1 MGSEAETWDDGVQ
14 KMGKGGTEY
23 VLTYINIC
31 IDLN

>member
-1 MGSEAETWDDGVQ
+1 MGSEVKTGDDGVQ
-14 KMGKGGTEY
+14 KRGKVGTKY